1 MLIFTGTQWL
11 PEASDY
17 RTTVGG
23 VPQSEFRSVNCP
35 VYDIINICFI
45 FQYATV
51 EKQNEKFI
59 DSVEFIKNY
68 IGLLN
73 EPSSDLGS
81 LGLLSGIVDTNKD
94 GLVYSQES

>member
-1 MLIFTGTQWL
+1 M
-11 PEASDY
+11 
-17 RTTVGG
+17 
-23 VPQSEFRSVNCP
+23 
-35 VYDIINICFI
+35 
-45 FQYATV
+45 

-94 GLVYSQES
+94 GLVYSPES